1 MRQQRMG
8 RTRTLKAAALL
19 GLTLLVTACGTNTNG
34 NGDAAAGSGDN
45 RITIVTTISQI
56 ADPISVIGGDK
67 VDVLSL
73 MGPGVD
79 PHLYNA
85 TQGDIAKLDRADL
98 VLYSGL
104 HLEGQMNE
112 VFEEIGK
119 TRPTLAISESIPEEE
134 LLKDEQGDI
143 DPHVWFDMDL
153 WKQALDNATEELKQ
167 LSPED
172 AQYFDDNRSA
182 YFAQLDTLNAES
194 KAKLAEIPE
203 GKRTLVTA
211 HDAFGYF
218 GRANGIDVV
227 GLQGLSTE
235 DEIGVSDINDTI
247 SLLTQYNIPAVFV
260 ESSINPKSIEAVIE
274 GAKSKGLEV
283 KVGGELFSDAMG
295 EAGTPE
301 GTYLGMYKHNVETI
315 YAALSGG
322 GE

>member
-1 MRQQRMG
+1 MSRSWVKK
-8 RTRTLKAAALL
+8 TRTMGIAALL
-19 GLTLLVTACGTNTNG
+19 GLSLLVTACGTNGDG
-34 NGDAAAGSGDN
+34 NAASSTGMDK
-45 RITIVTTISQI
+45 ITIVTTISQI

-119 TRPTLAISESIPEEE
+119 SRPTLAISESIPEDE
-134 LLKDEQGDI
+134 LLINELGDI

-153 WKQALDNATEELKQ
+153 WKQALDNAVEELKK
-167 LSPED
+167 LSPAD
-172 AQYFDDNRSA
+172 AQFFEDNKSEYFTK
-182 YFAQLDTLNAES
+182 LDTLNAES

-203 GKRTLVTA
+203 SKRTLVTA

-218 GRANGIDVV
+218 GRANGIDVI

-235 DEIGVSDINDTI
+235 DEIGVSDINNTI
-247 SLLTQYNIPAVFV
+247 DLLLQYDIPAVFV
-260 ESSINPKSIEAVIE
+260 ESSINPKSVEAVIE

-295 EAGTPE
+295 EEGTPE
-301 GTYLGMYKHNVETI
+301 GTYLGMYEHNVETI
-315 YAALSGG
+315 YTALSGG
-322 GE
+322 GQ

>member
-1 MRQQRMG
+1 MRRQRLG
-8 RTRTLKAAALL
+8 RTRMISCAALL
-19 GLTLLVTACGTNTNG
+19 GLTILVTACGTKDKGSTAN
-34 NGDAAAGSGDN
+34 GSGEEK
-45 RITIVTTISQI
+45 ITIVTTISQI
-56 ADPISVIGGDK
+56 AEPISVIGGDK

-119 TRPTLAISESIPEEE
+119 SRPTLPISESLPEDDLLINE
-134 LLKDEQGDI
+134 LGDT
-143 DPHVWFDMDL
+143 DPHVWFDMEL
-153 WKQALDNATEELKQ
+153 WKQALGNATGELKR
-167 LSPED
+167 LSPEN
-172 AQYFDDNRSA
+172 AEYFEDNQNE
-182 YFAQLDTLNAES
+182 YFAKLDALNAES

-235 DEIGVSDINDTI
+235 DEIGVSDINATI
-247 SLLTQYNIPAVFV
+247 DLLLEYSIPAVFV

-295 EAGTPE
+295 EEGTEE

-315 YAALSGG
+315 YEALSEGG
-322 GE
+322 K